1 MCVIT
6 TLEID
11 NRMGNRWIYHL
22 SRKDDWV
29 ASEISDFYDG
39 SVEDS
44 IDGYLHFSTAKQVE
58 ASANKHRKGEKN
70 LLLLEVDTKKL
81 KNSDLR
87 WEQARQGELFPH
99 IYGSLD
105 KLAVTRVFD
114 LPINNEGK
122 HVFPLLK
129 DENL

>member
-1 MCVIT
+1 
-6 TLEID
+6 
-11 NRMGNRWIYHL
+11 MGNRWIYHL
-22 SRKDDWV
+22 SRKDDWFTSET
-29 ASEISDFYDG
+29 SEIYHG
-39 SVEDS
+39 SAEDS
-44 IDGYLHFSTAKQVE
+44 IDGYLHFSTATQVV

-87 WEQARQGELFPH
+87 WEPARQGELFPH

-114 LPINNEGK
+114 LPINNEGR

>member
-1 MCVIT
+1 M
-6 TLEID
+6 E
-11 NRMGNRWIYHL
+11 NRWIYHL

-29 ASEISDFYDG
+29 ASETSEIYCG

-58 ASANKHRKGEKN
+58 ATANKHRKGEKN

-81 KNSDLR
+81 KNGDLR
-87 WEQARQGELFPH
+87 WEPARQGELFPH

-105 KLAVTRVFD
+105 KLAVTKVFD
-114 LPINNEGK
+114 LPVNNKGK
-122 HVFPLLK
+122 HIFPVLK